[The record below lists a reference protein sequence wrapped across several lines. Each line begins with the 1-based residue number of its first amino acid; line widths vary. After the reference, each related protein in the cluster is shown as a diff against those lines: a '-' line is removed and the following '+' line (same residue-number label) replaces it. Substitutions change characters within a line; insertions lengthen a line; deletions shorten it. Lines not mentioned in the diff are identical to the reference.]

1 MRRSWVYIDGEA
13 VPVGTERQYDSKVHI
28 MPDIAPYKSMA
39 DGTMI
44 TGRAMHR
51 EHLRKH
57 NCFEVGNETMKT
69 EIPQAKDT
77 RREVLSAQL
86 ANMSHS
92 QANKLLDR
100 MRDNQ
105 RFTNPHREK

>member
-1 MRRSWVYIDGEA
+1 MKKSWVYIDGEA
-13 VPVGTERQYDSKVHI
+13 VEVGSVQYDAKVYI

-57 NCFEVGNETMKT
+57 NCFEVGNERMESK
-69 EIPQAKDT
+69 PVPVKDT
-77 RREVLSAQL
+77 RKDVLKAQL
-86 ANMSHS
+86 SNMTHS
-92 QANKLLDR
+92 QANKILNKL
-100 MRDNQ
+100 RDDI
-105 RFTNPHREK
+105 RFTNPHRE